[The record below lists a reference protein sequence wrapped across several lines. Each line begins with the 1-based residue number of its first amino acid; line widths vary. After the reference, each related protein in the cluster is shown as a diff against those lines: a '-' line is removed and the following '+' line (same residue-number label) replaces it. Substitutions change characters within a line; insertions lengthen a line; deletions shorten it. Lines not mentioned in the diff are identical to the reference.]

1 MIKHSLSVLMF
12 TALST
17 TAIAEPYYWDG
28 SRIDF
33 SDNKVTYHNDLS
45 YGPQDFNQVLTSD
58 GLTVTVII
66 LQEPGNNPDTMHV
79 TPPEGYIAIPE
90 SVTVEEKAIG
100 EILIV
105 PEGMS

>member
-1 MIKHSLSVLMF
+1 MSRYTLALLM
-12 TALST
+12 T
-17 TAIAEPYYWDG
+17 TTLVSYAMAEPYYWDG

-33 SDNKVTYHNDLS
+33 SGNKVTYHNDLS

-79 TPPEGYIAIPE
+79 MPPEGYIAIPE

-105 PEGMS
+105 PEGLS